1 MRTKKH
7 NNGNVYLLTS
17 HGIWVR
23 DFTREITPIDINKVT
38 EKRDYGI
45 IVENEIKN
53 NTLDISE
60 IDTEKIKHTS
70 AVIVSDGFDFDRK
83 HHLLA
88 ELPPEVLVI
97 VTNRALVK
105 WKVNRKIDYLVVNNP
120 YSECL
125 LQIPKHR
132 YFPSC
137 VASTRT
143 NYEFMKEY
151 DRRGGTLYRYDSVR
165 EEGFSPAISKS
176 ICCLDDYRNPVC
188 ASIVLAYKFGV
199 KRLMLFCCD
208 GAFAEERPG
217 AEKLPN
223 GKWIYPQQRM
233 GHSVV
238 DGTLHWYAQQKVKL
252 RDHSS
257 GPEYND
263 THYISEDEVVGFFN

>member
-1 MRTKKH
+1 
-7 NNGNVYLLTS
+7 
-17 HGIWVR
+17 
-23 DFTREITPIDINKVT
+23 
-38 EKRDYGI
+38 
-45 IVENEIKN
+45 
-53 NTLDISE
+53 
-60 IDTEKIKHTS
+60 
-70 AVIVSDGFDFDRK
+70 
-83 HHLLA
+83 
-88 ELPPEVLVI
+88 
-97 VTNRALVK
+97 
-105 WKVNRKIDYLVVNNP
+105 
-120 YSECL
+120 
-125 LQIPKHR
+125 
-132 YFPSC
+132 
-137 VASTRT
+137 VA
-143 NYEFMKEY
+143 
-151 DRRGGTLYRYDSVR
+151 G
-165 EEGFSPAISKS
+165 
-176 ICCLDDYRNPVC
+176 NPVC